1 MLGLI
6 YAHNQS
12 SMHLR
17 PSNRVI
23 SLFPSC
29 TVCELWPSTGP
40 KSLYFATLLCLTPPA
55 EGFPGTISAKFSVNV
70 KRWPRY
76 QIP

>member
-1 MLGLI
+1 MLGPI

-23 SLFPSC
+23 GLF
-29 TVCELWPSTGP
+29 
-40 KSLYFATLLCLTPPA
+40 AQIIA
-55 EGFPGTISAKFSVNV
+55 E
-70 KRWPRY
+70 
-76 QIP
+76 

>member
-23 SLFPSC
+23 SLFYPNNR
-29 TVCELWPSTGP
+29 GII
-40 KSLYFATLLCLTPPA
+40 A
-55 EGFPGTISAKFSVNV
+55 
-70 KRWPRY
+70 
-76 QIP
+76 QIVLIWS